1 MGLFGLLVILVLE
14 TVATV
19 LLLDRSPVEAFYA
32 ATQAIVTVGP
42 DQAVDHGPAW
52 FKIFSAASMLAGV
65 AFTRASPSACSIA
78 G

>member
-1 MGLFGLLVILVLE
+1 MRVPYPLRTQRPDPDRGPVRLLVILVLE

-42 DQAVDHGPAW
+42 DQAVDHGPA
-52 FKIFSAASMLAGV
+52 KQPGQ
-65 AFTRASPSACSIA
+65 P
-78 G
+78 